1 MNSIIPENYSSG
13 ILAWFARN
21 RYAADML
28 MVMILVGGFVAVRSM
43 SETVFPDLDPG
54 VINIVVPYPGST
66 PEEVEEGINRRI
78 EEAITGI
85 EGIEKIVSVAREG
98 SGSVSAELEDN
109 ANDREVLD
117 DIKSAVEQIQEFP
130 PEDAENPEDIGC
142 HASFPGDIDCNI
154 RRGSGAHTPGAGL
167 RHTRRIDLTR

>member
-1 MNSIIPENYSSG
+1 MSAALPENYSHG
-13 ILAWFARN
+13 VLAWFARN

-28 MVMILVGGFVAVRSM
+28 MVLILVGGFIAVSSM

-54 VINIVVPYPGST
+54 IISIVVPYPGST

-85 EGIEKIVSVAREG
+85 EGIEKIVSIAREG

-130 PEDAENPEDIGC
+130 PEDAEDPRISDVTPVSRVISI
-142 HASFPGDIDCNI
+142 ASQTA
-154 RRGSGAHTPGAGL
+154 SSAAA
-167 RHTRRIDLTR
+167 

>member
-109 ANDREVLD
+109 ANDR
-117 DIKSAVEQIQEFP
+117 
-130 PEDAENPEDIGC
+130 
-142 HASFPGDIDCNI
+142 
-154 RRGSGAHTPGAGL
+154 GSP
-167 RHTRRIDLTR
+167 R